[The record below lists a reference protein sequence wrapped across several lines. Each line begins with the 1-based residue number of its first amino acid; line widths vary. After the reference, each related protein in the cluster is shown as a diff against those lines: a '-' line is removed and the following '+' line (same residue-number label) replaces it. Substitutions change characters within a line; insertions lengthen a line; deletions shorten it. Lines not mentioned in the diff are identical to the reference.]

1 MKFILF
7 FLSFVSFSYAQE
19 LPLKAKEIIFDEI
32 SSMVFFED
40 EGLVRAPQKIEDFT
54 FLFSDEFIISVSGES
69 FSDWDQKM
77 IGYQCQV
84 NVLSRGMIESNN
96 DVEIICDLTGENW
109 PYY

>member
-1 MKFILF
+1 MRFILL

-40 EGLVRAPQKIEDFT
+40 EGLARAPQNIEDFS
-54 FLFSDEFIISVSGES
+54 FIFSDEFLIVVSGES
-69 FSDWDQKM
+69 YSEWDQKM
-77 IGYQCQV
+77 IDYQCEV
-84 NVLSRGMIESNN
+84 KVLSRGMIESKN
-96 DVEIICDLTGENW
+96 DVEIECELTGEHW